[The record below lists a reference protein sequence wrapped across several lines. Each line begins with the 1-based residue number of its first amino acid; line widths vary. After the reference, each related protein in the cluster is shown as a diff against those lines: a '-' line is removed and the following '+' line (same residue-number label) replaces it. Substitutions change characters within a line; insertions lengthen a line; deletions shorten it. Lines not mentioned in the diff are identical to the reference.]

1 VKYGMPPERDRRE
14 RSRPSS
20 VSVIVPAYNAA
31 ATLAE
36 QLEALAAQRY
46 DGDWELVIVDNGST
60 DGTADL
66 ARCYRHRF
74 KAFTLVDGGSRRGHS
89 APRNAGASAAR
100 GELLAYCDADDIVAP
115 GWLQAMADAA
125 RRHDLIGGWLDVRP
139 LNDDAT
145 RSWHQPWPRD
155 RLRSWLLPYAVS
167 ANLAI
172 WADVLHELGGWSSDH
187 EDGGE
192 DVELSWRA
200 QLAGYRLGFAPDA
213 VVQYRYRTGLRET
226 ARQAYGIGVTG
237 EKILRDF
244 AFLRADDRPPDG
256 TLDGDQAGDDGG
268 GALRRALGRAAWLA
282 ARLPYLAGPRRHR
295 GLWISVGA
303 EYAGRLS
310 GAVRYRV
317 VDGRGRVE
325 RPTGAS
331 SASREVTRRTR
342 PGGGPRILWLTR
354 DATAP
359 HPYLVEAARRAG
371 ASVKELHWVEPLKGD
386 RSYGWF
392 VEIGARRSG
401 REHAMSFKVVSPRLL
416 ARLIRA
422 DEDVILLYELGLVGL
437 YAGLSK
443 VLRRRR
449 RVVSL
454 VEHDYRHLGQ
464 TGTAAFKV
472 AFRRFAARTVDV
484 FVANNGPA
492 RDYLVTTLNVPEEKI
507 IVGWWL
513 AGLPPQVKGRL
524 PAGLMPPDGTP
535 LFVTAAQLIPRKGI
549 DLLIRAVAIYRQRF
563 GPCVLWILG
572 DGPERAALADLS
584 RRLHVEDAV
593 VFVGIVGH
601 DEFKG
606 ALEAGYVLVLP
617 TLRDLVG
624 RVVVEAL
631 TVGVPVVVSPL
642 TGAAGTIVLDGVNGI
657 VADPRDTEAFS
668 EAMHR
673 AAGPA
678 MQRSLREG
686 VERTNGP
693 LLPDAVAGVILR
705 AVAMARNGA
714 R

>member
-60 DGTADL
+60 DGTGDL
-66 ARCYRHRF
+66 ARRYRQRF

-100 GELLAYCDADDIVAP
+100 GELLAYCDADDVVAP

-125 RRHDLIGGWLDVRP
+125 RHHDLIGGWLDARP

-167 ANLAI
+167 ANVAI
-172 WADVLHELGGWSSDH
+172 WADVLRELGGWSSDY

-226 ARQAYGIGVTG
+226 ARQAYGIGVRG

-244 AFLRADDRPPDG
+244 AFLRAGDRPADG
-256 TLDGDQAGDDGG
+256 TLDGDQASDDGS
-268 GALRRALGRAAWLA
+268 GARRRALGRAAWLA

-295 GLWISVGA
+295 GLWLSVGA
-303 EYAGRLS
+303 EFAGRLS

-317 VDGRGRVE
+317 LDRRGRLE
-325 RPTGAS
+325 RPAS
-331 SASREVTRRTR
+331 VASASEEVAGRARAAGR
-342 PGGGPRILWLTR
+342 PRILWLTR

-371 ASVKELHWVEPLKGD
+371 ASVTELHWAEPLAGD

-392 VEIGARRSG
+392 VELGARRSG
-401 REHAMSFKVVSPRLL
+401 REHPMSFKLVSPRLL
-416 ARLIRA
+416 ARLVWA
-422 DEDVILLYELGLVGL
+422 DEDVIVLYELGLVGL

-443 VLRRRR
+443 LVRRRR

-454 VEHDYRHLGQ
+454 VEHDYRHLGR

-472 AFRRFAARTVDV
+472 AFRRLAARTVDV
-484 FVANNGPA
+484 FVANNEPA
-492 RDYLVTTLNVPEEKI
+492 RDYLIDTMNVRAENVV
-507 IVGWWL
+507 VGWWL
-513 AGLPPQVKGRL
+513 AGLPSWLHGRL
-524 PAGLMPPDGTP
+524 PDGVTPPDGTP
-535 LFVTAAQLIPRKGI
+535 LFVTAARLIPPKGI
-549 DLLIRAVAIYRQRF
+549 DLLIRAVATYRRRF
-563 GPCVLWILG
+563 GPCLLWVLG
-572 DGPERAALADLS
+572 EGPERAALADLA
-584 RRLHVEDAV
+584 RRLRVEDAV
-593 VFVGIVGH
+593 VFVGMVGH
-601 DEFKG
+601 DELKG
-606 ALEAGYVLVLP
+606 ALEAGRLLVLP

-642 TGAAGTIVLDGVNGI
+642 TGAAGTVVLDGVNGI
-657 VADPRDTEAFS
+657 VADPRDSQALS

-673 AAGPA
+673 AADPA

-693 LLPDAVAGVILR
+693 LLPDAAAGVILR
-705 AVAMARNGA
+705 AVARARDA